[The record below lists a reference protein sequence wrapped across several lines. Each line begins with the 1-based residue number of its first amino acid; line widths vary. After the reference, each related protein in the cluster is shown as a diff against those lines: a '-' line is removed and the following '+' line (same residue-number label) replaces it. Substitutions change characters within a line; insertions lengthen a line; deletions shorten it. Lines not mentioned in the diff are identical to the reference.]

1 MAGDID
7 FDGLLFSFLHTLFK
21 RERKMNFQK
30 SDYWE
35 GITLLLKTVGFR
47 LGNFRIVSDILQM
60 VL

>member
-1 MAGDID
+1 MAADIG

-47 LGNFRIVSDILQM
+47 LGNFRIVSDILQV

>member
-1 MAGDID
+1 MAGDIG

-35 GITLLLKTVGFR
+35 GITVLLKTVGFR
-47 LGNFRIVSDILQM
+47 LGNFRIVNDILQV